1 MTTVLSASDLEEMNA
16 LEWYHSIELAPGVKT
31 KGYPWGPSVW
41 EPIREQLDK
50 IDFRGKRV
58 LDVASW
64 DGMWAFEA
72 EKRGASYVVAS
83 DYFPARHSDEQN
95 GLKTFNFAK
104 RILNSRV
111 TFKSCS
117 IYKLETLGE
126 QFDII
131 TNFGLIYH
139 LRHPTLALDQCRL
152 ALKEGGLCL
161 VETAVIVDKR
171 DENASYIELD
181 NNKIYEDGTT
191 WCAHT
196 NRAMQ
201 IAMDGAYLRP
211 ESHTVLSIQR
221 PEIGVGR
228 GFWVGRAFSG
238 VNHHHYLAYPGLEQF
253 YAPIPGARAA
263 LNVPGKV
270 SE

>member
-1 MTTVLSASDLEEMNA
+1 VT
-16 LEWYHSIELAPGVKT
+16 T
-31 KGYPWGPSVW
+31 KGHPWGPSVW
-41 EPIREQLDK
+41 EPIRQQLDK

-72 EKRGASYVVAS
+72 EKRGAAYVVAS
-83 DYFPARHSDEQN
+83 DFFPGRHSDQEH

-104 RILNSRV
+104 RILDSKV

-117 IYKLETLGE
+117 IYDIGSLGE
-126 QFDII
+126 KFDII

-139 LRHPTLALDQCRL
+139 LRHPTLALDQCRH
-152 ALKEGGLCL
+152 ALNEGGLCL
-161 VETAVIVDKR
+161 VETAVLLDKN

-181 NNKIYEDGTT
+181 YHKIYEDGTT

-201 IAMDGAYLRP
+201 ISLEGAYLRP
-211 ESHTVLSIQR
+211 ESYSLLSVQR
-221 PEIGVGR
+221 EDLGVGR

-238 VNHHHYLAYPGLEQF
+238 VHPHHYCAYPGLERY
-253 YAPIPGARAA
+253 YAPIPGAREK
-263 LNVPGKV
+263 LVVPGKV